1 MAKIQDLSATLIEK
15 YGLSRKDAEQFI
27 TQMFALI
34 AEELHSSQTSVKVK
48 GLGTFKVTGVS
59 ARESVDVNSGER
71 IVINGHNKI
80 TFTPDVVLRDR
91 VNHPFAQFETVVI
104 NDGVDFSELDAK
116 TTEDIPAEDVAEI
129 EEREEKEPQT
139 AVGAPVQETLVGA
152 DRRDAPLNEPPVVD
166 APSQETVVGADRRD
180 APLQENLG
188 GRASSLD
195 STEQPVADA
204 SPLDNNQ
211 SVSPIDDEEE
221 ETPGGFL
228 HFRCMKICVF
238 SVLAAVLFCCLCFGS
253 YYLYNELQKRNQ
265 RIAALEKEVKK
276 VVGANKEVNEK
287 LAQKDSADIID
298 VKAALANPAGKA
310 KPDSVKPQT
319 TPKTEE
325 TTDYNSDARVRTGA
339 YIIIG
344 VDRTVIVQKGQ
355 TMESISKAW
364 LGPGMECYVEALNSR
379 KNVAAGDTLKIPKL
393 KLKHRK

>member
-1 MAKIQDLSATLIEK
+1 MAKMQDLSATLIEK

-27 TQMFALI
+27 TQMFSLI

-91 VNHPFAQFETVVI
+91 VNHPFAQFETVVL

-116 TTEDIPAEDVAEI
+116 TTEDIPDEDIAET
-129 EEREEKEPQT
+129 EET
-139 AVGAPVQETLVGA
+139 VVGS
-152 DRRDAPLNEPPVVD
+152 DRRDAPLDEQPVAD
-166 APSQETVVGADRRD
+166 APQETVVGADRRD
-180 APLQENLG
+180 APLSEPTVVDAPLNEP
-188 GRASSLD
+188 
-195 STEQPVADA
+195 TVADT
-204 SPLDNNQ
+204 PD
-211 SVSPIDDEEE
+211 
-221 ETPGGFL
+221 TPGGFL
-228 HFRCMKICVF
+228 HVRCMKICVL
-238 SVLAAVLFCCLCFGS
+238 SVLAAVVFCCLCFGS
-253 YYLYNELQKRNQ
+253 YYLYNELQQRNR

-287 LAQKDSADIID
+287 LAQKDSAEIID

-344 VDRTVIVQKGQ
+344 VDRTVVVQKGQ
-355 TMESISKAW
+355 TLESISKAW
-364 LGPGMECYVEALNSR
+364 LGSGMECYVEAINSR
-379 KNVAAGDTLKIPKL
+379 KTVTAGDSLKIPKL
-393 KLKHRK
+393 KLKKRRK

>member
-15 YGLSRKDAEQFI
+15 YGLSRKEAEQFI
-27 TQMFALI
+27 TQMFSLI

-59 ARESVDVNSGER
+59 VRESVDVNSGER

-91 VNHPFAQFETVVI
+91 VNHPFAQFETVVL

-116 TTEDIPAEDVAEI
+116 TTEDIPDEDIAET
-129 EEREEKEPQT
+129 EET
-139 AVGAPVQETLVGA
+139 VVGSDCRDAPLSEQPVV
-152 DRRDAPLNEPPVVD
+152 DAPLNEP
-166 APSQETVVGADRRD
+166 T
-180 APLQENLG
+180 
-188 GRASSLD
+188 
-195 STEQPVADA
+195 VADT
-204 SPLDNNQ
+204 PD
-211 SVSPIDDEEE
+211 
-221 ETPGGFL
+221 TPGGFL
-228 HFRCMKICVF
+228 HVRCMKICVL
-238 SVLAAVLFCCLCFGS
+238 SVLAAVVFCCLCFGS
-253 YYLYNELQKRNQ
+253 YYLYNELQQRNR

-287 LAQKDSADIID
+287 LAQKDSAEIID

-344 VDRTVIVQKGQ
+344 VDRTVVVQKGQ
-355 TMESISKAW
+355 TLESISKAW
-364 LGPGMECYVEALNSR
+364 LGSGMECYVEAINSC
-379 KNVAAGDTLKIPKL
+379 KTVTAGDSLKIPKL
-393 KLKHRK
+393 KLKKRRK